1 MANCAGC
8 SAPGPGGVVSAP
20 PEAALGVQLG
30 AGQLSTDTRLGFD
43 AGGGSGVNTSPGF
56 DLSKHPYSWLILLAV
71 AVIAARK
78 VMA

>member
-30 AGQLSTDTRLGFD
+30 AGQLSTDTRMGYD
-43 AGGGSGVNTSPGF
+43 AGGAVVNTNPSF
-56 DLSKHPYSWLILLAV
+56 DISKHPYAWLIILALV
-71 AVIAARK
+71 VIFARR
-78 VMA
+78 VME